1 MGEEAATRVAK
12 EDGEA
17 AARVANDG
25 RAFIRGDRRPPV
37 DSRGGLCNRSEGRRE
52 ASAARASGAVAAL
65 AGGVVAAVAAGGG
78 GGGGCDVFD
87 TFNAAAAGGGGKGRT
102 TFEGLACNNFYYIQ
116 GFLKDLFSF
125 IVHVT
130 IF

>member
-87 TFNAAAAGGGGKGRT
+87 TFNAAAAGGGKGPHDLRGARMQQLLLHSGVS
-102 TFEGLACNNFYYIQ
+102 EGF
-116 GFLKDLFSF
+116 
-125 IVHVT
+125 V
-130 IF
+130 